1 MFQPWEESF
10 LQGAADCCG
19 AHPQPEKC
27 KTHHK
32 LRFSQWYRKAA
43 DESIFWVSWK
53 YLPVASRCSQLTGV
67 TRYDLRV
74 TVVRR
79 LSLSRVWARLRPA
92 PPHPSA
98 DQATD
103 ARRQQEKKQ
112 LANHAQVFGLFN
124 ARYDN
129 FISCEWGQVPFLLLP
144 SSWCLESI

>member
-1 MFQPWEESF
+1 MNKFFES
-10 LQGAADCCG
+10 L
-19 AHPQPEKC
+19 E
-27 KTHHK
+27 
-32 LRFSQWYRKAA
+32 
-43 DESIFWVSWK
+43 K

-144 SSWCLESI
+144 CS

>member
-1 MFQPWEESF
+1 MNQFFES
-10 LQGAADCCG
+10 L
-19 AHPQPEKC
+19 EKIFARR
-27 KTHHK
+27 KQVLPTHWGDP
-32 LRFSQWYRKAA
+32 LR
-43 DESIFWVSWK
+43 
-53 YLPVASRCSQLTGV
+53 LTSH
-67 TRYDLRV
+67 LS
-74 TVVRR
+74 VVRR

-144 SSWCLESI
+144 SS